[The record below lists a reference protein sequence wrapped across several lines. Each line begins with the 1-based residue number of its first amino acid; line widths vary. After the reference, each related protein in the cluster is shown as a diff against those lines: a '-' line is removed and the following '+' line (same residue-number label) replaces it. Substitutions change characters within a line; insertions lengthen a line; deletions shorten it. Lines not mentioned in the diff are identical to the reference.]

1 MGYILKIPPAGI
13 EMRCGSWKK
22 KSAVT
27 AHSEKKSVPPRNI
40 KSLYTGL
47 TESRGKSAE

>member
-1 MGYILKIPPAGI
+1 M
-13 EMRCGSWKK
+13 EKK
-22 KSAVT
+22 NAVT